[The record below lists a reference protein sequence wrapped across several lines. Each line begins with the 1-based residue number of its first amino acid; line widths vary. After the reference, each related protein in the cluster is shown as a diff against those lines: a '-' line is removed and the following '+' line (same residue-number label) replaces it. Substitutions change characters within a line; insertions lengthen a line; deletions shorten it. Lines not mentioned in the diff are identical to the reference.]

1 MASNLAAAPRSGTT
15 LAITE
20 STARRYEL
28 ADPDVRLMLAVR
40 DGDAAAFEQLMQRYQ
55 NRVLTVLQHLVGS
68 PQEAEDLA
76 QEVFLRVFRARKNYA
91 AGAKFSTWLFTIVN
105 NVAFNARRGRSRRK
119 EVQVRDEVSASGSV
133 RGMADLAQ
141 AASGMMPT
149 RVIDKEEMRDVV
161 RAALDVLNE
170 RQRMAVLLNK
180 FEGLGY
186 ADIAEAMQMSPQAI
200 KSLLSRARVALRD
213 VIEPYLQSGVRS
225 PLE

>member
-1 MASNLAAAPRSGTT
+1 M
-15 LAITE
+15 AITE

-40 DGDAAAFEQLMQRYQ
+40 EGDAAAFEQLMQRYQ

-119 EVQVRDEVSASGSV
+119 EVQVRDEVSSSGSV

>member
-1 MASNLAAAPRSGTT
+1 M
-15 LAITE
+15 AITE

-40 DGDAAAFEQLMQRYQ
+40 EGDAAAFEQLMQRYQ

>member
-1 MASNLAAAPRSGTT
+1 

-40 DGDAAAFEQLMQRYQ
+40 EGDAAAFEQLMQRYQ

-119 EVQVRDEVSASGSV
+119 EVQVRDEVSSSGSV

>member
-1 MASNLAAAPRSGTT
+1 M
-15 LAITE
+15 AITE

-119 EVQVRDEVSASGSV
+119 EVQVRDEVSSSGSV

>member
-1 MASNLAAAPRSGTT
+1 M
-15 LAITE
+15 AITE